1 LPDRYSQFF
10 EQCILYEAILTLDL
24 DIILKLEDT
33 STNSKYQT
41 LNVTELVAFGLKDGP
56 NRIRIPLIQN
66 PHSQREW
73 KVEGFFML

>member
-1 LPDRYSQFF
+1 M
-10 EQCILYEAILTLDL
+10 LTLCL

-41 LNVTELVAFGLKDGP
+41 LNMAELVAFGPEDGP
-56 NRIRIPLIQN
+56 DRIHIPLIQN

-73 KVEGFFML
+73 KVEGFFKL